1 MNTNTPT
8 SPNPLNTNTPTSP
21 KSSRTNN
28 PLNKKERENIFEIFI
43 KNKKMKFT
51 EIEKMLDIRS
61 NLLNYHLKIMI
72 EEGLLGKEEEMYC
85 LTKEGEKI
93 IPFYAHLTN
102 KEKGSLVICAVAIRR
117 RGEICLLK
125 RNKRPYQGY
134 WGMIGGKVRLE
145 ESIEETAV
153 REALEETG
161 LTCKFKKVASVLHE
175 RVKDS
180 GTVKHSFIIFLC
192 EVEAETD
199 DLVETEEGEVKWFP
213 INTLPENIIPSDRL
227 MIEKLLKT
235 RKSNIGKVMIEEV
248 EDELKNLE
256 YEEYGKRL

>member
-1 MNTNTPT
+1 MGI
-8 SPNPLNTNTPTSP
+8 
-21 KSSRTNN
+21 NN
-28 PLNKKERENIFEIFI
+28 SLSKKERENIFEIFV

-51 EIEKMLDIRS
+51 EIEKILDIRS

-72 EEGLLGKEEEMYC
+72 EEGLLGKVEEMYC
-85 LTKEGEKI
+85 LTKEGETI

-102 KEKGSLVICAVAIRR
+102 KEKGSLVISAVAIRR
-117 RGEICLLK
+117 KGKICLLK
-125 RNKRPYQGY
+125 RSKRPYQGY

-145 ESIEETAV
+145 ESIEETAT

-161 LTCKFKKVASVLHE
+161 LKCEFKRVVSVLHE

-180 GTVKHSFIIFLC
+180 GSVKHSFVIFFC
-192 EVEAETD
+192 EVEAKSDE
-199 DLVETEEGEVKWFP
+199 LVETDEGEVKWFP
-213 INTLPENIIPSDRL
+213 INSLPKDIIPSDRL